1 MIFFLQALDG
11 VGGGLIDLN
20 QTIQPSGYRAGQVA
34 RSVRCVPC
42 KQEDPSLVLG
52 TYVLCFL
59 FSVFLPLIDYSS
71 AHYNLTTTEVETG
84 NLLATHLIKSQWEA
98 LSQKKKVDST

>member
-1 MIFFLQALDG
+1 M
-11 VGGGLIDLN
+11 GGLIDLN
-20 QTIQPSGYRAGQVA
+20 QTIQLSGYRADQVA
-34 RSVRCVPC
+34 QSVRCVPC

-59 FSVFLPLIDYSS
+59 FSVFLPLIDCSS

-84 NLLATHLIKSQWEA
+84 NLLATHLVKSQWEA
-98 LSQKKKVDST
+98 MSQTEKVDST